1 MTARQALPAAIP
13 GPSSPAAPAT
23 HNDRVVTTE
32 LQASRGMH
40 REDRGSG
47 GGQRG
52 RAEAPVCVDVP
63 SEEQPDWQR
72 EPEVQRP
79 RAPGSGEVLA
89 DGLPGWCV
97 SETPARGGTWA
108 EARSQ
113 GLEGLTEFGLYQ
125 EGTGEPPRKAS
136 KQRSASQ
143 PEALSGPTQGLRE
156 AEPETGSLFFG
167 KLAHGRGF
175 WNPSATT
182 SLLGDLGQM
191 TYLSVLLFPYL

>member
-63 SEEQPDWQR
+63 SGEQPDWQR

-89 DGLPGWCV
+89 DGLHGV
-97 SETPARGGTWA
+97 SPRPRPVVGRGQRPDHKA
-108 EARSQ
+108 
-113 GLEGLTEFGLYQ
+113 L
-125 EGTGEPPRKAS
+125 KAS
-136 KQRSASQ
+136 LSLAFIRRALGSHQGRPVSRGVPRSLK
-143 PEALSGPTQGLRE
+143 LS
-156 AEPETGSLFFG
+156 
-167 KLAHGRGF
+167 LA
-175 WNPSATT
+175 PPK
-182 SLLGDLGQM
+182 D
-191 TYLSVLLFPYL
+191 